1 MRTPNETF
9 EAIATSNLAIL
20 AEAWAKHNAI
30 ETKSLQLLVDELVA
44 QGQGEGWHLK
54 NKNAEGV
61 REYSPQATDV
71 RFGIVKSL
79 GKKKLGLFLLTGK
92 QDKETAGAQR
102 VVKQELASRMDKVV
116 KALHTR
122 QNPKDKQPGRKD
134 DLVYFAESAAA
145 GVKRTRSSKHES
157 LDLTAIA
164 KHYREIAKL
173 CKG

>member
-1 MRTPNETF
+1 MTNTKKVT
-9 EAIATSNLAIL
+9 ASNLTVL
-20 AEAWAKHNAI
+20 AEAWAKHDAS
-30 ETKSLQLLVDELVA
+30 ETKSLQLLVDELVT
-44 QGQGEGWHLK
+44 QGQGKGWHLK

-61 REYSPQATDV
+61 REYSPQAADV

-92 QDKETAGAQR
+92 QDKETAEAQR
-102 VVKQELASRMDKVV
+102 AVKQELSARMDKVV
-116 KALHTR
+116 KALHVR

-157 LDLTAIA
+157 LDLAEIA